1 MKNTVGV
8 CCVCNKQDPVEPQM
22 YEWQQLRLIDF
33 GNPLG
38 NVSAPAGANWRT
50 LLGQD

>member
-1 MKNTVGV
+1 MTADNGFGKS
-8 CCVCNKQDPVEPQM
+8 
-22 YEWQQLRLIDF
+22 QQLRLIDF